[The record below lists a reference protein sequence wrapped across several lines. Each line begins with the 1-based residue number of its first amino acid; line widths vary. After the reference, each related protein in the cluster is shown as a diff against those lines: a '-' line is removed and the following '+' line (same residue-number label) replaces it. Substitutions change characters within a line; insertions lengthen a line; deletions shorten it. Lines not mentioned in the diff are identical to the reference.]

1 MLKKICPVCGKEVE
15 IFIEGICIDCFRND
29 FIKKQKIPEK
39 FRIYQCKFC
48 GKYSLTKK
56 YLFEDLESAINHLIK
71 HSIKI
76 EGFRIE
82 FDEKIKVYKDNL
94 LIFSHPSEIE
104 IKPFTCKFCSMKNSG
119 YRQAILQLR
128 TRFNEKI
135 LKEIERIVKNEKKD
149 FYSFISRIEEKKE
162 GIDVFLGSK
171 NVAYKILKFLEKNYK
186 IEYKISKKLVGMKK
200 GKRVY
205 LHTISIKNGN

>member
-1 MLKKICPVCGKEVE
+1 
-15 IFIEGICIDCFRND
+15 
-29 FIKKQKIPEK
+29 
-39 FRIYQCKFC
+39 
-48 GKYSLTKK
+48 
-56 YLFEDLESAINHLIK
+56 
-71 HSIKI
+71 
-76 EGFRIE
+76 
-82 FDEKIKVYKDNL
+82 
-94 LIFSHPSEIE
+94 
-104 IKPFTCKFCSMKNSG
+104 MKNSG